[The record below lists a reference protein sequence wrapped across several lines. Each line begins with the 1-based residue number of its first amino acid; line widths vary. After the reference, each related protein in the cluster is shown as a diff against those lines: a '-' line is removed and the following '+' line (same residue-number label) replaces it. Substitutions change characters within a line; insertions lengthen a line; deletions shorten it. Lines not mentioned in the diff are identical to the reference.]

1 MPPPRS
7 GILASDLP
15 VDGPPDMSGA
25 TLLSLRR
32 VGVIDD
38 DPLTARLVCT
48 LLELD
53 GYQARHFLNGST
65 LPDDLV
71 QAGVGAVICDNRM
84 PGRSGTE
91 VLALLR
97 ADPRFR
103 DVRAVLMSGLP
114 LEERVWREQG
124 ADAFL
129 LKPFTHR
136 HLLAAMTTAG
146 VWPLP
151 GAKSAFTK
159 E

>member
-1 MPPPRS
+1 MAFDR
-7 GILASDLP
+7 P
-15 VDGPPDMSGA
+15 VDAPPDPSDA
-25 TLLSLRR
+25 APLSVRR

-38 DPLTARLVCT
+38 DPMTARLICT

-53 GYQARHFLNGST
+53 GYQARHFLNSPS

-71 QAGVGAVICDNRM
+71 AAGAGVVICDNRM
-84 PGRSGTE
+84 PGRSGSE

-97 ADPRFR
+97 ADRRFGAA
-103 DVRAVLMSGLP
+103 RAVLMSGLP
-114 LEERVWREQG
+114 LDEAAWRSRG

-136 HLLAAMTTAG
+136 HLLAAMTAAG
-146 VWPLP
+146 AWPLP
-151 GAKSAFTK
+151 K

>member
-1 MPPPRS
+1 MASDPPVDAPAEMSAAAPRS
-7 GILASDLP
+7 
-15 VDGPPDMSGA
+15 V
-25 TLLSLRR
+25 RR
-32 VGVIDD
+32 AGVIDD
-38 DPLTARLVCT
+38 DSMTARLVCT

-53 GYQARHFLNGST
+53 GYQARHFLNSAT

-71 QAGVGAVICDNRM
+71 QAGVGVVICDNRM
-84 PGRSGTE
+84 PGRSGSE

-114 LEERVWREQG
+114 MDEAAWRTQG

-136 HLLAAMTTAG
+136 HLLAAMTAAG

-151 GAKSAFTK
+151 GAQGALTK

>member
-1 MPPPRS
+1 MQPLRS
-7 GILASDLP
+7 GILASDPP
-15 VDGPPDMSGA
+15 VDAPPDMSGA
-25 TLLSLRR
+25 EAQSLRR

-53 GYQARHFLNGST
+53 GFQARHFLNSPS

-71 QAGVGAVICDNRM
+71 QAGVGVVICDNHM
-84 PGRSGTE
+84 PGRSGSE

-97 ADPRFR
+97 ADPRFGT
-103 DVRAVLMSGLP
+103 VRAVLMSGLP
-114 LEERVWREQG
+114 LDESAWRTQG

-136 HLLAAMTTAG
+136 HLLAALTAAG

-151 GAKSAFTK
+151 GAQGAFTK

>member
-1 MPPPRS
+1 LAFDPSVDAPADMSDAEPRS
-7 GILASDLP
+7 
-15 VDGPPDMSGA
+15 V
-25 TLLSLRR
+25 RR
-32 VGVIDD
+32 AGVIDD
-38 DPLTARLVCT
+38 DPMTALLVCT

-53 GYQARHFLNGST
+53 GYQASHFLNSPT

-71 QAGVGAVICDNRM
+71 QAGVGVVICDNRM
-84 PGRSGTE
+84 PGRSGSE

-114 LEERVWREQG
+114 MDETAWRSQG

-136 HLLAAMTTAG
+136 HLLAAMTAAG

-151 GAKSAFTK
+151 SAKSAFTK

>member
-1 MPPPRS
+1 
-7 GILASDLP
+7 
-15 VDGPPDMSGA
+15 MSGA
-25 TLLSLRR
+25 GSLSLRR

-38 DPLTARLVCT
+38 DPMTARLVCT

-53 GYQARHFLNGST
+53 GYRARHFLDSPN
-65 LPDDLV
+65 LPDDLL
-71 QAGVGAVICDNRM
+71 QAGVGVVICDNRM
-84 PGRSGTE
+84 PGRSGSE
-91 VLALLR
+91 VVALLR
-97 ADPRFR
+97 ADPRFGA
-103 DVRAVLMSGLP
+103 VRAVLMSGLP

-136 HLLAAMTTAG
+136 HLLAAMTAAG